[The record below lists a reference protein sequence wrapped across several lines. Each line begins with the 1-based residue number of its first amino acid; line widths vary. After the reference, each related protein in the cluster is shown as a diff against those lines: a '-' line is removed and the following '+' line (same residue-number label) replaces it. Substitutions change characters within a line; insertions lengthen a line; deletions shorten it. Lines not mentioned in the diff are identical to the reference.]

1 MLDHYSN
8 QESEKLRQKLLSKVF
23 NEGQVLVQKQ
33 GTGSLITMALDG
45 IYEVR
50 NYIKLI
56 YNKVLTMMIVPVL
69 LFIAMFFVNWQC
81 ALILLIMYPLIVLFM
96 IILGHAAQDKAI
108 KQFGI
113 SRYCL
118 ITLLIHCAEL
128 IH

>member
-45 IYEVR
+45 IDEVR

-81 ALILLIMYPLIVLFM
+81 ALILLIMSQNNRTVYDYS
-96 IILGHAAQDKAI
+96 GTC
-108 KQFGI
+108 GT
-113 SRYCL
+113 R
-118 ITLLIHCAEL
+118 
-128 IH
+128 